1 MYTAD
6 DAFNPSID
14 RDFHGYVFPQ
24 PGPGMFAEMVKK
36 IMYPQG
42 RDKVHCLGKGGNR
55 GTEYMMET
63 AIDMLIQQGH
73 SGDRS
78 KIMMVGDRFDTDVR
92 GGISCGI
99 LTCLVESGC
108 HQYKLQPFYPADTC
122 DFVAESVAALH
133 PMRVSPAGD
142 VPMLSDRHISLRIWM
157 LSQSSTFSHRLDG
170 TGAADLQHHLRQ
182 YYSSV
187 RADKKG

>member
-1 MYTAD
+1 
-6 DAFNPSID
+6 
-14 RDFHGYVFPQ
+14 
-24 PGPGMFAEMVKK
+24 MVKK

-55 GTEYMMET
+55 GATYMMET

-92 GGISCGI
+92 GGVSVGI

-133 PMRVSPAGD
+133 PLRVSPAGD
-142 VPMLSDRHISLRIWM
+142 VPVDRTLTPTLRLVRTPISPLYLPYISPISPGAHA
-157 LSQSSTFSHRLDG
+157 LGPAHLAAHLD
-170 TGAADLQHHLRQ
+170 ALAVEHLLPPPRR
-182 YYSSV
+182 S
-187 RADKKG
+187 RPP